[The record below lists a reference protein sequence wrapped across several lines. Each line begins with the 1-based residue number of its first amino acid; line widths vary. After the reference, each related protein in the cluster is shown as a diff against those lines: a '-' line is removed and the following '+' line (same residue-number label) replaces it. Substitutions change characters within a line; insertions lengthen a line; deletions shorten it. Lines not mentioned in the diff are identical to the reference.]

1 MNRNQIDLSHLA
13 FAACRT
19 CAGKGVRP
27 LKRGLGQDRSAPQTT
42 HCSCVL
48 RGAFRACYARFK
60 QAFLRGKYRGPAS
73 YDRTHGGGG
82 TNSGMWSRKEEEY
95 MADFDLVARRYLDA
109 VHYKV
114 FRYYFLLGGDW
125 KLCARKLG
133 IDRGKLYHAVYRVE
147 EKLGKA
153 FAELQPYPL
162 YPPREYFAVR
172 RLEPVAPIR
181 AQSTVET
188 RAQRIRRLWLEQLAG

>member
-1 MNRNQIDLSHLA
+1 MNRNQIDLTHLA

-19 CAGKGVRP
+19 CGGKGVRP
-27 LKRGLGQDRSAPQTT
+27 IKRGLGRGEVA

-48 RGAFRACYARFK
+48 RGAFRACYTRFK
-60 QAFLRGKYRGPAS
+60 QAFLRGRHRGPAS
-73 YDRTHGGGG
+73 YDRTHGGR
-82 TNSGMWSRKEEEY
+82 NNCGMWSRKEEEY
-95 MADFDLVARRYLDA
+95 MADFDLVARRHLDG

-133 IDRGKLYHAVYRVE
+133 IDRGRLYHAVYRVE

-172 RLEPVAPIR
+172 RPEAVVPIR
-181 AQSTVET
+181 AKSAAES
-188 RAQRIRRLWLEQLAG
+188 RAQKIRRLWRQELAG

>member
-1 MNRNQIDLSHLA
+1 
-13 FAACRT
+13 
-19 CAGKGVRP
+19 
-27 LKRGLGQDRSAPQTT
+27 
-42 HCSCVL
+42 
-48 RGAFRACYARFK
+48 
-60 QAFLRGKYRGPAS
+60 
-73 YDRTHGGGG
+73 
-82 TNSGMWSRKEEEY
+82 MWSRKEEEY
-95 MADFDLVARRYLDA
+95 MADFDLVARRHLDA

-147 EKLGKA
+147 EKLGKT

-172 RLEPVAPIR
+172 RPEPVAPIR
-181 AQSTVET
+181 TKSSAES